1 MLVILNKV
9 IGMIQIIKIITIFEF
24 MYGFKVFYYNISNL
38 MNKAVQLILNVKA
51 FECSRKKNCDH

>member
-24 MYGFKVFYYNISNL
+24 IYGFNVFYYNISNL

-51 FECSRKKNCDH
+51 FEFSRKNCDH